1 MKWLSA
7 GLTFVN
13 LSVVCGLLLGMVG
26 HGLNVLSASLA
37 LICGT
42 AFAIAAWLG
51 TTDPAASKKTAK
63 SLAVVQNRTESK
75 PRRERRAAENA
86 TSPQWRRVSKTIE
99 IAVESVADQLATLS
113 ARRYRHLWFW
123 VMAAFFAMFAVRS
136 FCWLLY
142 IDGGDWKI
150 QSPNNLG
157 DLSLHITLIRNFANG
172 VPLWP
177 DNPIYALSKLR
188 YPAGIDLFNALLCL
202 VHVDLMRGLVWTGL
216 LASLATFYAFFR
228 WGGTFAV
235 AGFLFNGGI
244 AGFQFLKTL
253 KFLDYQGTQADI
265 VHRPIA
271 WKSIALSM
279 FVTQRGWLYAIP
291 AALIL
296 LWHWRKKY
304 FRQTP
309 AVEATFSTPGAS
321 SAEAAAKA
329 AAKADDPEAQP
340 PTATDDAG
348 LATAVNGRS
357 NRKGPLP
364 FWVELS
370 LYASMPLFHVHTF
383 IALTIVLVIA
393 LFFERLTW
401 PKIFSEAPLRRHA
414 ATLLSAALIP
424 ATFFVWLVTD
434 QFHAKSMVKWHPG
447 WVQDSADFGAPFFRM
462 GGAANFGSATAF
474 GSLLQKTWNGVVA
487 PFFQFWLT
495 NFGLWVLLA
504 LALVALCGWH
514 AWKAG
519 WRWGTKPPADV
530 AFVLSAVVIFA
541 IGYFVQTA
549 PWDWD
554 NLKLMVWGYFLI
566 LPFLWSDL
574 IGRWAFPERAVTCIA
589 LFASGFITLLGG
601 LAAGHPGFG
610 LIDRARLD
618 AIGTAVR
625 PLPVE
630 ARFAAYPTYNHP
642 LLLQGRKVVLG
653 YPGHL
658 WTEGFDYDN
667 PNRQLTALMRGA
679 PNWREAA
686 QALGVRYIFWGRDE
700 TANYQGSSRPWETT
714 ARRIASGDWGAIYDL
729 SPESPSR

>member
-26 HGLNVLSASLA
+26 HGLNALSASLA
-37 LICGT
+37 LVCGA
-42 AFAIAAWLG
+42 AFAVAAWLG
-51 TTDPAASKKTAK
+51 TSDPDKQGRSEARLSKRTQRRPQGKT
-63 SLAVVQNRTESK
+63 SES
-75 PRRERRAAENA
+75 
-86 TSPQWRRVSKTIE
+86 SPTPWRYGKI
-99 IAVESVADQLATLS
+99 
-113 ARRYRHLWFW
+113 WFW
-123 VMAAFFAMFAVRS
+123 LVAAFFALFAVRS

-142 IDGGDWKI
+142 IDGSDLKI

-157 DLSLHITLIRNFANG
+157 DLSLHITWIRNFASG

-177 DNPIYALSKLR
+177 DNPIYAFSKLR

-228 WGGTFAV
+228 WGGTFGV

-253 KFLDYQGTQADI
+253 KFLDYQGTQADV
-265 VHRPIA
+265 VHRAIA

-296 LWHWRKKY
+296 LWHWREKY
-304 FRQTP
+304 FRKNP
-309 AVEATFSTPGAS
+309 VVAGGVDPGRSTVQAS
-321 SAEAAAKA
+321 SAQ
-329 AAKADDPEAQP
+329 ADTKVESANADAPEDQS
-340 PTATDDAG
+340 TGVIDDANRP
-348 LATAVNGRS
+348 AAVDARS
-357 NRKGPLP
+357 YRSGPLP

-370 LYASMPLFHVHTF
+370 LYAAMPLFHVHTF
-383 IALTIVLVIA
+383 IALTIVLIIA
-393 LFFERLTW
+393 LCFERLTL
-401 PKIFSEAPLRRHA
+401 PKIFSDAPVRRHA
-414 ATLLSAALIP
+414 AALLGAAFIP

-434 QFHAKSMVKWHPG
+434 RFHAKSMLKWHPG
-447 WVQDSADFGAPFFRM
+447 WVQDSPDFGSPFFRI
-462 GGAANFGSATAF
+462 GPANFPIDAPHLWLAR
-474 GSLLQKTWNGVVA
+474 KTWNGVIA

-504 LALVALCGWH
+504 LALVALCIWR

-519 WRWGTKPPADV
+519 WRWGKTPPADI
-530 AFVLSAVVIFA
+530 AFVLPAIVIFGF
-541 IGYFVQTA
+541 GYFVQTA

-574 IGRWAFPERAVTCIA
+574 IGRWAFPERIVTCVA
-589 LFASGFITLLGG
+589 LFASGFVTLLGG
-601 LAAGHPGFG
+601 LTAGHPGFG

-618 AIGTAVR
+618 AIGTAVQS
-625 PLPVE
+625 LPVE
-630 ARFAAYPTYNHP
+630 ARFASYPTYNHP

-658 WTEGFDYDN
+658 WTQGFDYNDAN
-667 PNRQLTALMRGA
+667 NKLTALMRGA
-679 PNWREAA
+679 PNWRQAA
-686 QALGVRYIFWGRDE
+686 QSLGVRYIFWGRDE
-700 TANYQGSSRPWETT
+700 TANYQGSSHPWETT
-714 ARRIASGDWGAIYDL
+714 TRRVASGDWGAIYDL
-729 SPESPSR
+729 APESPSR

>member
-1 MKWLSA
+1 
-7 GLTFVN
+7 
-13 LSVVCGLLLGMVG
+13 MV
-26 HGLNVLSASLA
+26 
-37 LICGT
+37 
-42 AFAIAAWLG
+42 
-51 TTDPAASKKTAK
+51 
-63 SLAVVQNRTESK
+63 
-75 PRRERRAAENA
+75 
-86 TSPQWRRVSKTIE
+86 
-99 IAVESVADQLATLS
+99 
-113 ARRYRHLWFW
+113 
-123 VMAAFFAMFAVRS
+123 AAFFALFAVRS

-142 IDGGDWKI
+142 IDGGEWKI

-157 DLSLHITLIRNFANG
+157 DLSLHITLIKNFANG
-172 VPLWP
+172 VHLWP
-177 DNPIYALSKLR
+177 DNPIYAFSKLR

-228 WGGTFAV
+228 WGGTFGV

-265 VHRPIA
+265 LHRPIA

-296 LWHWRKKY
+296 LWHWRQKY
-304 FRQTP
+304 FRETP
-309 AVEATFSTPGAS
+309 MVPTRRGLSAPDAA

-329 AAKADDPEAQP
+329 GAKGDDSEGRLPVAANDVGQAS
-340 PTATDDAG
+340 
-348 LATAVNGRS
+348 AVNARTNS
-357 NRKGPLP
+357 KGPLP

-383 IALTIVLVIA
+383 IALTIVLVVG

-401 PKIFSEAPLRRHA
+401 PKIFSEAPIRRHA
-414 ATLLSAALIP
+414 ITLLSAALIP

-474 GSLLQKTWNGVVA
+474 GSLLQKTWNGVIA

-495 NFGLWVLLA
+495 NFGLWVLMA
-504 LALVALCGWH
+504 LALIALCGWR

-530 AFVLSAVVIFA
+530 AFVLPAVVIFA

-610 LIDRARLD
+610 LMDRARLD

-658 WTEGFDYDN
+658 WTEGFDYDK
-667 PNRQLTALMRGA
+667 PNRELASLMRGA

-686 QALGVRYIFWGRDE
+686 QALGVRYIFWGREE
-700 TANYQGSSRPWETT
+700 TANYQGSTRPWETT

-729 SPESPSR
+729 SPESP

>member
-13 LSVVCGLLLGMVG
+13 LSVVCGLLLGIVG
-26 HGLNVLSASLA
+26 HGLNALSAALA
-37 LICGT
+37 LLCGL
-42 AFAIAAWLG
+42 AFAVAAWLG
-51 TTDPAASKKTAK
+51 TSDPDKRGGSGAK
-63 SLAVVQNRTESK
+63 SSK
-75 PRRERRAAENA
+75 P
-86 TSPQWRRVSKTIE
+86 TV
-99 IAVESVADQLATLS
+99 
-113 ARRYRHLWFW
+113 RYRKFWFW
-123 VMAAFFAMFAVRS
+123 VVAAFFALFAVRS

-142 IDGGDWKI
+142 IDGGEWKI

-172 VPLWP
+172 VHLWP
-177 DNPIYALSKLR
+177 DNPIYAFSKLR

-228 WGGTFAV
+228 WGGTFGV

-265 VHRPIA
+265 LHRPIA

-296 LWHWRKKY
+296 LWHWRQKY
-304 FRQTP
+304 FRETP
-309 AVEATFSTPGAS
+309 MVPTRRGLSAPDAA

-329 AAKADDPEAQP
+329 GAKGDDSEGRLPVAANDVGQAS
-340 PTATDDAG
+340 
-348 LATAVNGRS
+348 AVNARTNS
-357 NRKGPLP
+357 KGPLP

-383 IALTIVLVIA
+383 IALTIVLVVG

-401 PKIFSEAPLRRHA
+401 PKIFSEAPIRRHA
-414 ATLLSAALIP
+414 ITLLSAALIP

-474 GSLLQKTWNGVVA
+474 GSLLQKTWNGVIA

-495 NFGLWVLLA
+495 NFGLWVLMA
-504 LALVALCGWH
+504 LALIALCGWR

-530 AFVLSAVVIFA
+530 AFVLPAVVIFA

-610 LIDRARLD
+610 LMDRARLD

-658 WTEGFDYDN
+658 WTEGFDYDK
-667 PNRQLTALMRGA
+667 PNRELASLMRGA

-686 QALGVRYIFWGRDE
+686 KVLGVRYIFWGRDE
-700 TANYQGSSRPWETT
+700 TANYQGSTQPWETT

-729 SPESPSR
+729 SPESP

>member
-26 HGLNVLSASLA
+26 HGLNALSAALA
-37 LICGT
+37 LVCGV
-42 AFAIAAWLG
+42 AFAVAAWLG
-51 TTDPAASKKTAK
+51 TPDLGKASG
-63 SLAVVQNRTESK
+63 TEARPSEA
-75 PRRERRAAENA
+75 PRRYGK
-86 TSPQWRRVSKTIE
+86 V
-99 IAVESVADQLATLS
+99 
-113 ARRYRHLWFW
+113 WFW
-123 VMAAFFAMFAVRS
+123 LVAAFFALFAVRS

-157 DLSLHITLIRNFANG
+157 DLSLHITLIRTFANG

-177 DNPIYALSKLR
+177 DNPIYAFSKLR

-216 LASLATFYAFFR
+216 LGSLATFYAFFR
-228 WGGTFAV
+228 WGGTFGV

-253 KFLDYQGTQADI
+253 KFLDYQGGNK
-265 VHRPIA
+265 IA
-271 WKSIALSM
+271 WKSIPLSM

-291 AALIL
+291 AALVL
-296 LWHWRKKY
+296 LWHWREKY
-304 FRQTP
+304 FRETP
-309 AVEATFSTPGAS
+309 MAGGDNAGPPAAVTASDYNAPTPINARGNS
-321 SAEAAAKA
+321 
-329 AAKADDPEAQP
+329 
-340 PTATDDAG
+340 
-348 LATAVNGRS
+348 
-357 NRKGPLP
+357 KGPLP

-383 IALTIVLVIA
+383 IALTIVLLIA
-393 LFFERLTW
+393 LLFERVAW
-401 PKIFSEAPLRRHA
+401 PKIFSDAPIRRHA
-414 ATLLSAALIP
+414 VGLLSAALIP

-434 QFHAKSMVKWHPG
+434 QFRAKSLVKWHPG
-447 WVQDSADFGAPFFRM
+447 WVQDSADFGAPFFRL
-462 GGAANFGSATAF
+462 GGTANFGSATAF
-474 GSLLQKTWNGVVA
+474 GSLLQKTWNGVIA

-504 LALVALCGWH
+504 LALVALCGWRV
-514 AWKAG
+514 WKAG
-519 WRWGTKPPADV
+519 WRWGKKPPADIV
-530 AFVLSAVVIFA
+530 FVLSAVVIFA

-574 IGRWAFPERAVTCIA
+574 IGRWAFPERVVTCLA
-589 LFASGFITLLGG
+589 LFASGFVTLLGG
-601 LAAGHPGFG
+601 LTAGHPGFG

-658 WTEGFDYDN
+658 WTEGFDYND
-667 PNRQLTALMRGA
+667 PNMQLTALMRGA

-686 QALGVRYIFWGRDE
+686 KALRVRYIFWGRDE

-729 SPESPSR
+729 APESPSR

>member
-13 LSVVCGLLLGMVG
+13 LSVVCGVLLGMVG
-26 HGLNVLSASLA
+26 HGLNALSAALA
-37 LICGT
+37 LICGV
-42 AFAIAAWLG
+42 AFAAAAWLG
-51 TTDPAASKKTAK
+51 TSDPDKPGGSGAKFSKST
-63 SLAVVQNRTESK
+63 
-75 PRRERRAAENA
+75 
-86 TSPQWRRVSKTIE
+86 
-99 IAVESVADQLATLS
+99 
-113 ARRYRHLWFW
+113 RRYGKIWFW
-123 VMAAFFAMFAVRS
+123 LVATFFALFAVRS

-142 IDGGDWKI
+142 IDGGDLKI

-172 VPLWP
+172 VHFWP
-177 DNPIYALSKLR
+177 DSPIYAFSKLR

-216 LASLATFYAFFR
+216 LGSLATFYAFFR
-228 WGGTFAV
+228 WGGTFGV

-253 KFLDYQGTQADI
+253 KFLDYQGGNK
-265 VHRPIA
+265 IA
-271 WKSIALSM
+271 WKSILLSM

-291 AALIL
+291 AGLVL
-296 LWHWRKKY
+296 LWHWREKY
-304 FRQTP
+304 FRETP
-309 AVEATFSTPGAS
+309 LVPTRRDLSAPDTS

-329 AAKADDPEAQP
+329 AEKRDDPEAQP
-340 PTATDDAG
+340 VVAADDVGQVA
-348 LATAVNGRS
+348 AVNARS
-357 NRKGPLP
+357 NSKGPLP

-383 IALTIVLVIA
+383 IALTIVLVIG

-401 PKIFSEAPLRRHA
+401 PRIFSEAPMRRHA
-414 ATLLSAALIP
+414 TTLLSVALIP

-447 WVQDSADFGAPFFRM
+447 WVQDSADFGAPFFRI

-474 GSLLQKTWNGVVA
+474 GSLLQKTWNGVIA

-504 LALVALCGWH
+504 LALVALCGWR
-514 AWKAG
+514 AWKTG

-530 AFVLSAVVIFA
+530 AFVLPAVVIFV

-589 LFASGFITLLGG
+589 LFASGLITLLGG
-601 LAAGHPGFG
+601 LTAGHPGFG

-658 WTEGFDYDN
+658 WTEGFDYN
-667 PNRQLTALMRGA
+667 EPNRQLTALMRGA

-700 TANYQGSSRPWETT
+700 TTNYQGSSRPWETT

-729 SPESPSR
+729 TPESPSR

>member
-1 MKWLSA
+1 
-7 GLTFVN
+7 
-13 LSVVCGLLLGMVG
+13 MVG
-26 HGLNVLSASLA
+26 HGLNVLSAALA
-37 LICGT
+37 LVCGV
-42 AFAIAAWLG
+42 AFAVAAWLG
-51 TTDPAASKKTAK
+51 TSDPDKPGVSEARLSKGDRLQSK
-63 SLAVVQNRTESK
+63 VPESTPA
-75 PRRERRAAENA
+75 PRRYGK
-86 TSPQWRRVSKTIE
+86 V
-99 IAVESVADQLATLS
+99 
-113 ARRYRHLWFW
+113 WFW
-123 VMAAFFAMFAVRS
+123 LVAAVFALFAIRS

-142 IDGGDWKI
+142 IDGGELKI

-157 DLSLHITLIRNFANG
+157 DLSLHITWIRNFANG

-177 DNPIYALSKLR
+177 DNPIYAFSKLR
-188 YPAGIDLFNALLCL
+188 YPAGMDLFNALLCL

-228 WGGTFAV
+228 WGGTFGV

-253 KFLDYQGTQADI
+253 KFLDYQGGNK
-265 VHRPIA
+265 IA
-271 WKSIALSM
+271 WKSIPLAM

-296 LWHWRKKY
+296 LWHWREKY
-304 FRQTP
+304 FRKGP
-309 AVEATFSTPGAS
+309 VVAGVVDPGSSGAAAN
-321 SAEAAAKA
+321 SAEAAAKT
-329 AAKADDPEAQP
+329 DDPEAQP
-340 PTATDDAG
+340 PAATDDAG
-348 LATAVNGRS
+348 QATAVNALG
-357 NRKGPLP
+357 NNWGPLP

-370 LYASMPLFHVHTF
+370 LYTSMPLFHVHTF
-383 IALTIVLVIA
+383 IALTIVLLVA
-393 LFFERLTW
+393 LLFERPSW
-401 PKIFSEAPLRRHA
+401 PKIFSDAPIRRHA
-414 ATLLSAALIP
+414 TALLASALIP
-424 ATFFVWLVTD
+424 AAFFVWLVTD
-434 QFHAKSMVKWHPG
+434 QFHAKSMLKWHPG

-462 GGAANFGSATAF
+462 GGAANFGSATTF
-474 GSLLQKTWNGVVA
+474 GLLLQKTWNGVIA

-495 NFGLWVLLA
+495 NFGLWLLLA
-504 LALVALCGWH
+504 LALIALCGWR

-519 WRWGTKPPADV
+519 WRWGEKPPADI
-530 AFVLSAVVIFA
+530 AFVLPAVVIFG

-574 IGRWAFPERAVTCIA
+574 IARWAFPERAVTCIA
-589 LFASGFITLLGG
+589 LFASGFVTLLGG
-601 LAAGHPGFG
+601 LTAGHPGFG

-625 PLPVE
+625 SLPVE

-658 WTEGFDYDN
+658 WTQGFDYN
-667 PNRQLTALMRGA
+667 SANSKLTALMRGA
-679 PNWREAA
+679 PNWRDAA

-714 ARRIASGDWGAIYDL
+714 ARRVASGDWGAIYDL
-729 SPESPSR
+729 APESSSR